1 MILEKNGCV
10 WRQAPVIVKV
20 KVGDKTDV
28 QNSGKSVKNLG
39 IKGSQSRPRLFQ
51 LHIRPARFCPALL
64 IIQNITNIH
73 FPFWTLGGR
82 CVWGRS
88 SKQANFVIKNIFP
101 YAHICQHKLEDKC
114 FRLILCYWKCEA
126 DVSSPSGCA
135 LAAVVLNWI
144 LDTQLWGEWAKLTQ
158 MFLLNIFALFNLII
172 IVSQC
177 KASMGGEGQKLGLV
191 YCNIYEKSKN
201 GCFQSH
207 PPCKTAK

>member
-1 MILEKNGCV
+1 MAGQSNQFTPLTFSAVLPLKNGIFTANMPPPPPDTA
-10 WRQAPVIVKV
+10 WLQSIW
-20 KVGDKTDV
+20 
-28 QNSGKSVKNLG
+28 
-39 IKGSQSRPRLFQ
+39 GS
-51 LHIRPARFCPALL
+51 I
-64 IIQNITNIH
+64 
-73 FPFWTLGGR
+73 
-82 CVWGRS
+82 